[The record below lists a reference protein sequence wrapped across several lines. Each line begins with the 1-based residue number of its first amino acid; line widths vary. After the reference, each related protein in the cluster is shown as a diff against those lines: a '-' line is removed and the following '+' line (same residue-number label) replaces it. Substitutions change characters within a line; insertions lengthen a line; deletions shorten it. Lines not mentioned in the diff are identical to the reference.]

1 MSPYPFLLDLLP
13 AYVSLYLVL
22 PCFFLQ
28 LRTPRSD
35 VKKVVLVGSGGLS
48 IGQAGEFDYSGS
60 QAIKVLRESGI
71 ETMLVNPNI
80 ATFQTSPNLA
90 SDIDFLQSPG
100 YVAYKRAQCR
110 CHAGRALKQ
119 MANQYK

>member
-1 MSPYPFLLDLLP
+1 MHY
-13 AYVSLYLVL
+13 AV
-22 PCFFLQ
+22 CFMPSTLMHRFYFRTSIRRQ
-28 LRTPRSD
+28 TLRTPRSD

-100 YVAYKRAQCR
+100 YVAYKRAQCLS
-110 CHAGRALKQ
+110 LKQ